1 MREGTEPSRFA
12 FHNKK
17 TAVHVS
23 VIISASEI
31 TDNIT
36 YLGSNGVHGAAVLLP
51 V

>member
-31 TDNIT
+31 TDKYSMPKGGMLYEACN
-36 YLGSNGVHGAAVLLP
+36 L
-51 V
+51 